1 MSQRPGSGTVLGPF
15 TARETTF
22 LAGCVALALGALLSF
37 GRTGSGLAVVLLAF
51 AAPAALGATYVWR
64 RLRSRSH
71 VEFASFSL
79 DQLGAVTAVVGLILA
94 VGALQGGLAQLLGIL
109 GSLAMGAATLGATW
123 VASFRADFEV
133 DPDVPLLRRD
143 VISTDD
149 AAWQGAAGTAGS
161 AGPAGSAGGPAAGSA
176 PGTAASFGTQ
186 AGDAAASGSA
196 GQGSAAHGTSA
207 HGASAHGTSAQGAG
221 TPSDA
226 APGSVAPVTSGWTA
240 SAGARPG
247 VHPATPFWFAV
258 PDARP
263 ALNRASGATEFVLT
277 PGSWWLAVRELDGG
291 RLVVRHDDG
300 REGMLSDT
308 GQLEIG

>member
-161 AGPAGSAGGPAAGSA
+161 AGGPA

-196 GQGSAAHGTSA
+196 GQGSAAHG
-207 HGASAHGTSAQGAG
+207 ASTHGTSAQGAG